1 MSRAGFILEL
11 KNQLLP
17 ISCFPPS
24 ISPPPPTMAAVKR
37 KLLLNTISVDIGCS
51 SCRKPK
57 SIISQIFRPK
67 PKSPTPYSDRR
78 LFRSPSSSSE
88 KKLTD
93 ADMTY
98 APEVVGGGFW
108 KIGGVSV
115 AVEKDSNDPYVDFRQ
130 SMLQMI
136 LENEIYTQEGL
147 RELLSCFLHLNSPC
161 NHGIII
167 RAFAEIWD
175 GVFCGRSGVPT
186 AAPAKQRRPVR
197 SRAF

>member
-1 MSRAGFILEL
+1 
-11 KNQLLP
+11 
-17 ISCFPPS
+17 
-24 ISPPPPTMAAVKR
+24 MAAVKK
-37 KLLLNTISVDIGCS
+37 KLLVNFTSVDIGCG
-51 SCRKPK
+51 SCRKSK
-57 SIISQIFRPK
+57 SILSQIFRPK
-67 PKSPTPYSDRR
+67 PKSPNSNSDRR
-78 LFRSPSSSSE
+78 LFRSPSSFSD
-88 KKLTD
+88 KKLSD
-93 ADMTY
+93 VDMSY
-98 APEVVGGGFW
+98 GSEVVGNGAW

-175 GVFCGRSGVPT
+175 GVSCGRSTADMAVPKT
-186 AAPAKQRRPVR
+186 AARKQRRSVR
-197 SRAF
+197 SRVL

>member
-1 MSRAGFILEL
+1 
-11 KNQLLP
+11 
-17 ISCFPPS
+17 
-24 ISPPPPTMAAVKR
+24 MAAVKK
-37 KLLLNTISVDIGCS
+37 KLLINTISVDIGCG
-51 SCRKPK
+51 SCRNPK

-67 PKSPTPYSDRR
+67 PKSPSSYSDRR
-78 LFRSPSSSSE
+78 LFRSLSSSSE
-88 KKLTD
+88 KKLSD
-93 ADMTY
+93 SDMAY
-98 APEVVGGGFW
+98 APEVVGGGGFW

-175 GVFCGRSGVPT
+175 SVFCARS
-186 AAPAKQRRPVR
+186 AAPARQRRHEIRVR
-197 SRAF
+197 DILIITLI

>member
-1 MSRAGFILEL
+1 MSYG
-11 KNQLLP
+11 
-17 ISCFPPS
+17 S
-24 ISPPPPTMAAVKR
+24 
-37 KLLLNTISVDIGCS
+37 
-51 SCRKPK
+51 
-57 SIISQIFRPK
+57 
-67 PKSPTPYSDRR
+67 
-78 LFRSPSSSSE
+78 
-88 KKLTD
+88 
-93 ADMTY
+93 
-98 APEVVGGGFW
+98 EVVGNASW

-175 GVFCGRSGVPT
+175 GVSCGRSTADMAVSKT
-186 AAPAKQRRPVR
+186 AARKQRRSVR
-197 SRAF
+197 SRVL